1 MHAISVRCLKRLS
14 VDPPQKLSS
23 IMSSFLTL
31 YFDLSFLCLFLSHLK
46 SINSLSILPTFFFH
60 SLFLLYD
67 TPYTFLPP
75 RPPPICL
82 ACHLNISFLFPTHVN
97 QIYPSL
103 SQNIWDWLLLGESL
117 EGWHNQM
124 ENAFLATPYVSLV
137 SKPKYMLW
145 REVLHMF
152 VEASSTS
159 LGLDYTICITF
170 WQKAEEIIQVSS
182 QATESSQ
189 YKAKNIQQSFVLER
203 PR

>member
-1 MHAISVRCLKRLS
+1 
-14 VDPPQKLSS
+14 
-23 IMSSFLTL
+23 MSETVERGPASKTVIHYVIFSH
-31 YFDLSFLCLFLSHLK
+31 FVFRFVFSLSFSFSSQIYQQPLYS
-46 SINSLSILPTFFFH
+46 SYIFFSFSVLVVWYALH
-60 SLFLLYD
+60 F
-67 TPYTFLPP
+67 PP
-75 RPPPICL
+75 PPPPPICL